1 MIRRVLIVTGGTA
14 VAALTVIPGVPERT
28 LGDTFILVATAIS
41 WVFTIGYWHYSQWR
55 IYPAGR
61 AILYL
66 LLSFA
71 VFGTQVSATNWFGA
85 GGYPLWAEIRMCAYA
100 GIMFTSFNLLWTW
113 FYERSRDGDLPP
125 RL

>member
-1 MIRRVLIVTGGTA
+1 MISVGSVT
-14 VAALTVIPGVPERT
+14 VAAMTVLPGVPERVM
-28 LGDTFILVATAIS
+28 GDSFILVATIIA
-41 WVFTIGYWHYSQWR
+41 WVFSAGYWKWSQWR

-71 VFGTQVSATNWFGA
+71 VFGTQVSMSNWIGTDYW
-85 GGYPLWAEIRMCAYA
+85 GWAQIRMCVYA

-113 FYERSRDGDLPP
+113 NQERTRNDDLPP
-125 RL
+125 HL